1 MSHRK
6 AKKIRGDTQKKQTR
20 KLSDSREKLDTQ
32 TVMEAI
38 SGEPLALM
46 KIVKIYEPYIDR
58 LSLRMVVTEDGEYK
72 EQVDETVK
80 KTLET
85 SLIAAII
92 KFDPCIQKKQA

>member
-6 AKKIRGDTQKKQTR
+6 VRSIREDTQRKQNY
-20 KLSDSREKLDTQ
+20 SREKLDTQ

-46 KIVKIYEPYIDR
+46 KIVKIYEPYINR
-58 LSLRMVVTEDGEYK
+58 LSLRLMVTEDGEYK

-85 SLIAAII
+85 SLIAAIM
-92 KFDPCIQKKQA
+92 KFDPCKK

>member
-1 MSHRK
+1 
-6 AKKIRGDTQKKQTR
+6 
-20 KLSDSREKLDTQ
+20 
-32 TVMEAI
+32 MEAI

-92 KFDPCIQKKQA
+92 KFDPCIQKNKHKNNHCTLKTEYRKWEIRLDPLDT

>member
-1 MSHRK
+1 M
-6 AKKIRGDTQKKQTR
+6 
-20 KLSDSREKLDTQ
+20 DTQ

-72 EQVDETVK
+72 SSYSGNNIETIEFK
-80 KTLET
+80 DISNGTQKTITGIVRSGDYSYSNTKTRYRIDL
-85 SLIAAII
+85 
-92 KFDPCIQKKQA
+92 

>member
-1 MSHRK
+1 M
-6 AKKIRGDTQKKQTR
+6 
-20 KLSDSREKLDTQ
+20 DTQ